1 MQYWG
6 KMLLLEPSVSHGIIG
21 LFVIGVLAISLLTFP
36 AIFAEESP
44 NTWKI
49 RIIEGATGAN
59 PSHVFYPNE
68 LPASLGD
75 TIEWVNEDSV
85 THSITSGIPKF
96 PDHYGFFFNAG
107 IVEPGESVSIT
118 LDNTDFDAF
127 YYLCEIHPWMTG
139 KLFTSEAFVAQPETV
154 TPITVEKKSYEQ
166 GETIAVSGKV
176 HQDFWGTDFQILVY
190 DESKELVNIVFG
202 YFDDDAAYKETIA
215 TNEKWNAGK
224 NYQLKLVYALP
235 SKVAQT
241 NFEFSTNSL
250 VETKSIP
257 VWIKNIGQYWC
268 SDQINDSEFV
278 NAIQFL
284 ISNEVIK
291 ITSKTLSAS
300 DEFIPEWVKSS
311 TCWWSENQIS
321 DIDFLSGIEY
331 LINKGTIIV

>member
-1 MQYWG
+1 
-6 KMLLLEPSVSHGIIG
+6 MLLLEPSVSHGIIG
-21 LFVIGVLAISLLTFP
+21 LFIIGILAISLLAFP

-44 NTWKI
+44 NTLKI
-49 RIIEGATGAN
+49 RIMEGASGTD

-68 LPASLGD
+68 LPASVGD
-75 TIEWVNEDSV
+75 TIEWTNEDSV
-85 THSITSGIPKF
+85 THSITSGVPNF

-118 LDNTDFDAF
+118 LDNTDYDAF

-139 KLFTSEAFVAQPETV
+139 KLFTSEAFVAQPETG
-154 TPITVEKKSYEQ
+154 TPITVGKKSYEQ
-166 GETIAVSGKV
+166 GEAIYVSGKV

-190 DESKELVNIVFG
+190 DESEELVDIVFG
-202 YFDDDAAYKETIA
+202 YFDDDAAYKETI
-215 TNEKWNAGK
+215 TNKNWNTEG
-224 NYQLKLVYALP
+224 NYQLKLVYGLP

-268 SDQINDSEFV
+268 SDQINDSEFI

-284 ISNEVIK
+284 ISNEIIK
-291 ITSKTLSAS
+291 ITSKTLTAS

-311 TCWWSENQIS
+311 TCWWSEDQIT
-321 DIDFLSGIEY
+321 DIDFLSGIEF
-331 LINKGTIIV
+331 LVNKGTIRV